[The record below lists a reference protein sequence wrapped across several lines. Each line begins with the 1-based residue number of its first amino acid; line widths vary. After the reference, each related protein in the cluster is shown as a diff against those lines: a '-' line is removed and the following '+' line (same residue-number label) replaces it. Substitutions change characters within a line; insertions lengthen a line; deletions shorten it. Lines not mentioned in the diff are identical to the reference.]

1 MGFSWDSR
9 RISIRKMKG
18 TWDFGI
24 PISQMR
30 TVVLVDLPTKLGD
43 FVWANVDLHSSTMEN
58 MGMET

>member
-1 MGFSWDSR
+1 
-9 RISIRKMKG
+9 MKG

-58 MGMET
+58 MGMGT